1 MGMTLAEKILARASG
16 GKEVFPGQYVTAEI
30 DLCMAHEGLAA
41 VFRNLAR
48 AGWSRVWDP
57 SRIVSLLDHYVPA
70 PTERLAEVHKVV
82 RTAVK
87 EFKIQHFYGER
98 AGICHQV
105 LPEKGHVLPGMLIVG
120 TDSHTTTY
128 GAFGAAGTGIGFT
141 DMAYVFATGK
151 LWFKVPETIRFF
163 LKGKLP
169 ERVMSK
175 DILLFI
181 AGKYSAEAAQ
191 YKSVEFVGPL
201 AGDMTLA
208 SRMTMS
214 NMAVEIGAKFG
225 FFVPDRKVFDFLKG
239 RAQKPFSPV
248 APDPDARYEAIHEID
263 VSSLEPQIA
272 FPFSVDNVRP
282 VSQAKDIRIHQ
293 ALIGSCTNGRLED
306 LHTAAGILRGKN
318 VHPDVRL
325 LVIPASWE
333 IYRQA
338 MKDGTLD
345 TLIEA
350 GAVIGN
356 SSCGPCFGAHMGLL
370 GSDENCI
377 AAINRN
383 FKGRMGSQ
391 KAQVFL
397 ASPATVAASALE
409 GRITDPRNYGLAT
422 EGKRSNG
429 ILE

>member
-16 GKEVFPGQYVTAEI
+16 QEAVVPGQYVTAEI

-41 VFRNLAR
+41 VFLNLAR
-48 AGWSRVWDP
+48 AGWSKVWDP
-57 SRIVSLLDHYVPA
+57 SRIVSVLDHYVPA
-70 PTERLAEVHKVV
+70 PTERSAEIHKVV

-87 EFKIQHFYGER
+87 QLGIRNFYGER
-98 AGICHQV
+98 AGICHQI
-105 LPEKGHVLPGMLIVG
+105 LPEKGHVLPGTLIVG

-141 DMAYVFATGK
+141 EMAYVFATGK
-151 LWFKVPETIRFF
+151 LWFKVPETIRFY
-163 LKGKLP
+163 LQGKRP
-169 ERVMSK
+169 EMVMSK
-175 DILLFI
+175 DILLHI
-181 AGKYSAEAAQ
+181 AGKYSVEAAQ
-191 YKSVEFVGPL
+191 YKSVEFVGPV
-201 AGDMTLA
+201 AEEMSLA

-225 FFVPDRKVFDFLKG
+225 FFIPDRKISDFLEG
-239 RAQKPFSPV
+239 RAQKPYSLIV
-248 APDPDARYEAIHEID
+248 PDSDARYEAVHEID
-263 VSSLEPQIA
+263 VSSLEPQMA
-272 FPFSVDNVRP
+272 FPFSVDHVRP
-282 VSQAKDIRIHQ
+282 VSEAKDIKIQQ
-293 ALIGSCTNGRLED
+293 AFIGSCTNGRLED
-306 LHTAAGILRGKN
+306 LHTAAGILKGRK
-318 VHPDVRL
+318 VHSDVRL

-370 GSDENCI
+370 GSDENCV
-377 AAINRN
+377 ASINRN
-383 FKGRMGSQ
+383 FKGRMGSP

-409 GRITDPRNYGLAT
+409 GKIADPRNYL
-422 EGKRSNG
+422 
-429 ILE
+429 

>member
-16 GKEVFPGQYVTAEI
+16 RQSVVPGQYVTAEI
-30 DLCMAHEGLAA
+30 DLCMVHEGLAA
-41 VFRNLAR
+41 VFLNLAR

-57 SRIVSLLDHYVPA
+57 SRIVSVLDHYIPA
-70 PTERLAEVHKVV
+70 PTERSAEVHKVV

-87 EFKIQHFYGER
+87 QLGIRNFYGER

-105 LPEKGHVLPGMLIVG
+105 LPERGHILPGMLIVG

-141 DMAYVFATGK
+141 EMAYVFATGK
-151 LWFKVPETIRFF
+151 LWFKIPETIRFLF
-163 LKGKLP
+163 RGRFP
-169 ERVMSK
+169 ERVTSK
-175 DILLFI
+175 DLLLHI

-191 YKSVEFVGPL
+191 YKAVEFAGPL
-201 AGDMTLA
+201 AEELSLA

-225 FFVPDRKVFDFLKG
+225 FFVPDRKVFDFLAG
-239 RAQKPFSPV
+239 RSQKEIVPL
-248 APDPDARYEAIHEID
+248 APDPDARYEAVHEID
-263 VSSLEPQIA
+263 VSSLQPQVA

-282 VSQAKDIRIHQ
+282 VSEARGIKVHQ
-293 ALIGSCTNGRLED
+293 AFIGSCTNGRLED
-306 LHTAAGILRGKN
+306 LHAAAVILRGKK

-338 MKDGTLD
+338 MKDGTLEA
-345 TLIEA
+345 LIDA

-370 GSDENCI
+370 GADENCI
-377 AAINRN
+377 ASINRN

-397 ASPATVAASALE
+397 ASPATVAASAVE
-409 GRITDPRNYGLAT
+409 GVIADPR
-422 EGKRSNG
+422 RH
-429 ILE
+429 

>member
-16 GKEVFPGQYVTAEI
+16 QKEVVPGQYVTAEI

-41 VFRNLAR
+41 VFLNLAR
-48 AGWSRVWDP
+48 AGWNKVWDP
-57 SRIVSLLDHYVPA
+57 SRIVSVLDHYVPA
-70 PTERLAEVHKVV
+70 PTERSAEVHKVV
-82 RTAVK
+82 RAAVK
-87 EFKIQHFYGER
+87 QLGIQNFYGER
-98 AGICHQV
+98 AGICHQI

-141 DMAYVFATGK
+141 EMAYVFATGK
-151 LWFKVPETIRFF
+151 LWFKVPETIRFYMN
-163 LKGKLP
+163 GNLP

-175 DILLFI
+175 DILLHI
-181 AGKYSAEAAQ
+181 AGKYSTETAQ
-191 YKSVEFVGPL
+191 YKAVEFVGPL
-201 AGDMTLA
+201 AEEMSLA

-225 FFVPDRKVFDFLKG
+225 FFVPDQKVFDFLRG
-239 RAQKPFSPV
+239 RARKPFALM
-248 APDPDARYEAIHEID
+248 APDLDARYEAVYEID
-263 VSSLEPQIA
+263 VSSLEPQVA
-272 FPFSVDNVRP
+272 FPFSVDNVRS
-282 VSQAKDIRIHQ
+282 VSEAKDIKIQQ
-293 ALIGSCTNGRLED
+293 AFIGSCTNGRLED
-306 LHTAAGILRGKN
+306 LHAAAGILKGKK

-338 MKDGTLD
+338 IKDGTLE

-377 AAINRN
+377 ASINRN

-397 ASPATVAASALE
+397 ASPATVAASAVK
-409 GRITDPRNYGLAT
+409 GSIADPR
-422 EGKRSNG
+422 E
-429 ILE
+429 